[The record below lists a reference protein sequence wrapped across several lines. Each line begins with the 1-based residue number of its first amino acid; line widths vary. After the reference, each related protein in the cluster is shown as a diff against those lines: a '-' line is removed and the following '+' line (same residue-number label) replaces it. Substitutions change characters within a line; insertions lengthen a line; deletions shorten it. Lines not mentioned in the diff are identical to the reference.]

1 MNKSILKHEIKSMKW
16 MLLLSILASLFLTII
31 FSSYLDNEYV
41 SMFSNG
47 LYGNSALIQDALVD
61 TLDMILL
68 IFTLLSMVQIFMQFR
83 MEKNQETGRFLKS
96 LPVNR
101 QEFFRIKLITGLA
114 SFTLAFIVLAIG
126 IMLVRSSNMF
136 WIRDMYSI
144 SHTAEILIEA
154 DSMGNLLKI
163 LGLVYLVTLSFYT
176 FLFMIQ
182 YTFTNL
188 VGAIVTGVLVWLA
201 PIFIVI
207 SSIYTL
213 DKFNFVDMYSSNLGS
228 KIEAFS
234 QWLQPWLY
242 VLNFEYDL
250 ASYGIQF
257 GSIGR
262 IYNLGFKY
270 IISLL
275 LILVNIIIAYK
286 FNENSKIENE
296 NRLIAFKS
304 TGLIFKFGVTICSGL
319 LVSILLSDAFMLEIP
334 IIVDTFLILLGGSIG
349 CFISQKITRV
359 GNV

>member
-1 MNKSILKHEIKSMKW
+1 MKW
-16 MLLLSILASLFLTII
+16 MLLLSILASLFLTTI

-41 SMFSNG
+41 SMFSEG

-68 IFTLLSMVQIFMQFR
+68 IFILLSMVQIFMQFR
-83 MEKNQETGRFLKS
+83 MEKSQETGRFLKS
-96 LPVNR
+96 LPVKR
-101 QEFFRIKLITGLA
+101 REFFRIKLITGLA
-114 SFTLAFIVLAIG
+114 SLTLAFLVLAIG
-126 IMLVRSSNMF
+126 IMLVRNNNMF
-136 WIRDMYSI
+136 WIKDMYSI
-144 SHTAEILIEA
+144 SHTAEILIKA

-213 DKFNFVDMYSSNLGS
+213 DKFSFANIYSSNLGS

-257 GSIGR
+257 GSIAR
-262 IYNLGFKY
+262 ISNLGFKY

-275 LILVNIIIAYK
+275 LILVNIMIAYK

-296 NRLIAFKS
+296 NKLIAFKS
-304 TGLIFKFGVTICSGL
+304 TRLIFKVGVTICSGL

-334 IIVDTFLILLGGSIG
+334 IIADTVLTLLGASIG
-349 CFISQKITRV
+349 YFISRKITRV